1 MIYKKIFFTLLVFLT
16 MGDYVFCE
24 SKIRGKIVNSKSD
37 KPIQDVNIYI
47 KDQKV
52 GATSDAMGEFELIT
66 DKDSII
72 KIPEKIDKV
81 KTLFVNNAIE
91 PRIAPIL
98 KDPVSPINIFAG

>member
-66 DKDSII
+66 DKDSTFLVEFSHIAYKNEFII
-72 KIPEKIDKV
+72 
-81 KTLFVNNAIE
+81 IE
-91 PRIAPIL
+91 
-98 KDPVSPINIFAG
+98 SNS